1 MKCLYAFKK
10 TKKKKIHIAK
20 VTSLTK
26 DELLIMLYKR
36 TKLKHIH
43 HDSQSK
49 LMLPIKDR
57 DIQMVSKINIQFML
71 YKRDSCKKIN
81 LLDF

>member
-1 MKCLYAFKK
+1 MPSKK
-10 TKKKKIHIAK
+10 PKKIHIAK

-26 DELLIMLYKR
+26 DEILITLYKR

-43 HDSQSK
+43 RDSQSK
-49 LMLPIKDR
+49 LKLPIKDR
-57 DIQMVSKINIQFML
+57 DIQMVSKITIHSCFI
-71 YKRDSCKKIN
+71 RDSCEKIN